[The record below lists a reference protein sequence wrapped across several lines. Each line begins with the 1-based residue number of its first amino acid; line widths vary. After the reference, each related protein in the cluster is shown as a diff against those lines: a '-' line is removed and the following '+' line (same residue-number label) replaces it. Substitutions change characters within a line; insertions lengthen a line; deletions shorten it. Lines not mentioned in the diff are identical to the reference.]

1 MPPARQSIARSC
13 LDAADSGTMTFPEI
27 LRTLAAAGFESY
39 SIDFRRHEAV
49 YYATDGESVAF
60 PIRRTHG
67 MVSTTFDGQALQA
80 AIGEAQRNA
89 PGYTY
94 AGFCEKAAAAGCASY
109 AVSLSGRR
117 VLYIGRGAET
127 HVEPFPD

>member
-1 MPPARQSIARSC
+1 MTAKVTESSMPPARQSIARSC

-39 SIDFRRHEAV
+39 SIDFRRDEAV

-80 AIGEAQRNA
+80 AISSVLVRSR
-89 PGYTY
+89 PP
-94 AGFCEKAAAAGCASY
+94 
-109 AVSLSGRR
+109 VSIRSWN
-117 VLYIGRGAET
+117 VS
-127 HVEPFPD
+127 